1 MKRKSPFE
9 DMCFVAIRLKCR
21 GKCKRKMQ
29 GIKMTDI
36 GDINKNEDGKGG
48 SNLGKR
54 DSKIQTKNSYNV
66 LLLGVLEV
74 GKKTQK

>member
-1 MKRKSPFE
+1 
-9 DMCFVAIRLKCR
+9 
-21 GKCKRKMQ
+21 
-29 GIKMTDI
+29 MTDI

-66 LLLGVLEV
+66 LLLRVLEV